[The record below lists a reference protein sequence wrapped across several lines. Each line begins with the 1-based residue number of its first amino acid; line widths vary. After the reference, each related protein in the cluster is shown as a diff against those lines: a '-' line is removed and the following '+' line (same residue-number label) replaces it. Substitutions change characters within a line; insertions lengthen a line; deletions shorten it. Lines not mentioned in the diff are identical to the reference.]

1 MFSRKN
7 CKKEDK
13 SEDGGGVRKEKKRGW
28 KGLLEA
34 NIFCTCRQKN
44 KNERRK
50 KRDGSRENKEK
61 NFDKK
66 TKERN

>member
-1 MFSRKN
+1 M
-7 CKKEDK
+7 KEVF
-13 SEDGGGVRKEKKRGW
+13 GKKRRGDGKVYW
-28 KGLLEA
+28 KQTS
-34 NIFCTCRQKN
+34 FVTCRQKD
-44 KNERRK
+44 KNEKRE